1 MRELRVFAREWLN
14 MKSKLGE
21 EGNEGMRVSDSE
33 NSKICNC
40 NQNMNEELF
49 AFFYFYG
56 TWQAAS
62 KICMK
67 AQRVKET

>member
-1 MRELRVFAREWLN
+1 

-21 EGNEGMRVSDSE
+21 EGNEGMRMSDSE

-49 AFFYFYG
+49 AFFWFECLLFLLCNCSG
-56 TWQAAS
+56 
-62 KICMK
+62 
-67 AQRVKET
+67 